1 MATGN
6 VDMYFLAYNNYYNRI
21 VKKKATLAEYKT
33 ADASYIVHED
43 VINYNPGDY
52 CDTKYVCAT
61 PGDYTFTKDYCV
73 VTDTSGTILARWFI
87 IEAKLLKTKQWEI
100 TLHRDV
106 IADFLTDIKTADVF
120 MEKCPLPKDSKF
132 IFNDENIL
140 LNEIKEKQFDIKDA
154 TGIPWIVGY
163 IAKEK
168 NIGGYVTKHNQS
180 QVLADLYVN
189 GIESWEYYGKLSE
202 SNKTIVGYGYKFT
215 TLFSLEPT
223 KGYYIYKTGTGIS
236 MGGLPSGPFTP
247 APKEYVANDNNVLLD
262 ATLNYTLLD
271 QQASYAFSGESE
283 RSISSLN
290 GMKVYD
296 YLNNKLYTLSVTT
309 TQNVWGNAK
318 KIQSGELYTEMYNEI
333 TVDNNISI
341 AGANSSYGTWL
352 SVVPLQDFETLSATV
367 TTPTTVSEFELP
379 YNRIKTKNTPYDI
392 FCMPYGDLNKWT
404 VGTSGPIYKGYG
416 TKARTLEILSQ
427 LAEQPDTMIYDIQLL
442 PYCPLPFT
450 TTGTGSNF
458 TIKFYSSG
466 GLPTGQTPMF
476 NINDTIISTLEHS
489 ANGLIGFV
497 LDKDKSISVAFPDP
511 ALVLSFTK
519 PIDQKVAVI
528 CTHYRL
534 CSPTS
539 QGAFDFSPYKN
550 IASPLTLNI
559 DCTFKPFTPFIQVT
573 PSFSSSGVYG
583 GVYKDPRGLICGGN
597 FSLTRTTDAW
607 LQYQLNNKNYQ
618 NIFNREIQ
626 SLDFRNT
633 RAEALDRFSAL
644 MGSVSASASG
654 ATTGAMLGG
663 SSAGLAGGI
672 AGGVIGGV
680 LGLAAGGMDVQV
692 NKELRREARDLT
704 MDQFGYQLGNIR
716 ALPNTLTKIE
726 AFDIKCPIFPY
737 VERYSCSTEE
747 AVAVRNKIKFNGMT
761 AGFISTIKTQE
772 AFKDESGN
780 NNYIKCKLIR
790 LSTTDAEDYHVYNV
804 IADELYAGHYWYS
817 GNYPAL

>member
-140 LNEIKEKQFDIKDA
+140 LNEIKENQYDIKDA

-163 IAKEK
+163 ISKEK
-168 NIGGYVTKHNQS
+168 TVSGYVANYNQS
-180 QVLADLYVN
+180 QVLADIYVN
-189 GIESWEYYGKLSE
+189 GIESWEYYQKLTE
-202 SNKTIVGYGYKFT
+202 ANKVTVGYEYRFT
-215 TLFSLEPT
+215 QHIISDPFACYYYRTNSGVTPT
-223 KGYYIYKTGTGIS
+223 TTAT
-236 MGGLPSGPFTP
+236 FTP
-247 APKEYVANDNNVLLD
+247 IPSEYISSNLYDLGN
-262 ATLNYTLLD
+262 ATLNFTLLD
-271 QQASYAFSGESE
+271 QLSSYQFSGESE
-283 RSISSLN
+283 RSIASLN
-290 GMKVYD
+290 GLKVYD

-309 TQNVWGNAK
+309 TQNVWGNPK
-318 KIQSGELYTEMYNEI
+318 QIKSGQLYEEMYNELTDASI
-333 TVDNNISI
+333 TFV
-341 AGANSSYGTWL
+341 GTNSTYGEWL
-352 SVVPLQDFETLSATV
+352 AVCPLQDFETLSASV

-392 FCMPYGDLNKWT
+392 FCMPYGDLKKWT
-404 VGTSGPIYKGYG
+404 VGTSGPIYNGYG

-427 LAEQPDTMIYDIQLL
+427 LAEQPDTVIYDIQLL

-466 GLPTGQTPMF
+466 GLPTGQTPML

-489 ANGLIGFV
+489 ADGLIGFV
-497 LDKDKSISVAFPDP
+497 LEKDKSTSVSFPDP
-511 ALVLSFTK
+511 TLVLTFTK
-519 PIDQKVAVI
+519 PIDQKVAAI

-550 IASPLTLNI
+550 ITSPLTLNI
-559 DCTFKPFTPFIQVT
+559 DCTFKPFTPFIQIT
-573 PSFSSSGVYG
+573 PSFNSSGLYG

-663 SSAGLAGGI
+663 TSAGVAGGI

-716 ALPNTLTKIE
+716 ALPNTLTKVE

-747 AVAVRNKIKFNGMT
+747 ANAVKAKIKFNGMT

-772 AFKDESGN
+772 AYKDSSGD

-790 LSTTDAEDYHVYNV
+790 LSTTDAEDYHIYNV